1 MTNKHIP
8 IFYACDDAFVKYT
21 IVSLSSMI
29 KNASKDYNYKV
40 YVLYTDISDE
50 MKEQTLALANENFE
64 ISFVSVEKYLKRFT
78 KKLPVRHYYSKTTYY
93 RLFIAEMFPEYDK
106 AIYIDSDTIVLGDIS
121 KLYATD
127 VSEYLIAGCREQ
139 AMEQVDVY
147 GTYAEKVVGVSRH
160 EFFNAG
166 IMLINSK
173 KFREIKILDKF
184 IKYLGIYDFIVT
196 QDEDYLNLICKD
208 NVLWLDQKWNTELTP
223 GLEYDYDVTKANIL
237 HYIMVNKP
245 WHYRDCKCADIFW
258 EYAKN
263 TSVYDVLKSELE
275 SYTDEQRERDAS
287 SAEHL
292 AQMAL
297 DETNR
302 EDNFLNVWGDKLPL
316 A

>member
-1 MTNKHIP
+1 MADKVIP

-29 KNASKDYNYKV
+29 KNASKDCQYKI
-40 YVLYTDISDE
+40 YVLHTDISDE
-50 MKEQTLALANENFE
+50 MKQKTLELQNGNFE
-64 ISFVSVEKYLKRFT
+64 IIFVSVEKYLKRFT

-93 RLFIAEMFPEYDK
+93 RLFIAEMFPEYEK

-121 KLYATD
+121 KLYSVD
-127 VSEYLIAGCREQ
+127 ISSYLIAGCKEQ

-147 GTYAEKVVGVSRH
+147 GTYVEKVIGISRH

-166 IMLINSK
+166 IMLINCK
-173 KFREIKILDKF
+173 KFREEKILDKF
-184 IKYLGIYDFIVT
+184 VYYLGVYDFIVT

-208 NVLWLDQKWNTELTP
+208 NVLWLDQKWNTELTN

-245 WHYRDCKCADIFW
+245 WHYQNCRCADIFW
-258 EYAKN
+258 EYAKD
-263 TSVYDVLKSELE
+263 TSVYDDLKSELDG
-275 SYTDEQRERDAS
+275 YTDEQRENDAS
-287 SAEHL
+287 SALHL
-292 AQMAL
+292 AQMAK
-297 DETNR
+297 DETDK

-316 A
+316 V

>member
-1 MTNKHIP
+1 MKNKIVP

-29 KNASKDYNYKV
+29 KNASKDYKYKV
-40 YVLYTDISDE
+40 YILHTEISDE
-50 MKEQTLALANENFE
+50 MKQKTLDLANENFE

-93 RLFIAEMFPEYDK
+93 RLFIADMFPEYEK

-121 KLYATD
+121 KLYETD
-127 VSEYLIAGCREQ
+127 VSNNLIAGCKEQ

-147 GTYAEKVVGVSRH
+147 GTYVEKVMGISRH

-166 IMLINSK
+166 IMLINCK
-173 KFREIKILDKF
+173 KFRDVKLLDKF
-184 IKYLGIYDFIVT
+184 IYYLGIYDFVVT

-208 NVLWLDQKWNTELTP
+208 DILWLDQKWNTELTD
-223 GLEYDYDVTKANIL
+223 GLEYNYDVTKANIL

-245 WHYRDCKCADIFW
+245 WHYHSCRCADIFW
-258 EYAKN
+258 EYAKE
-263 TSVYDVLKSELE
+263 TSVYDKLKAELDN
-275 SYTDEQRERDAS
+275 YTNEQRENDAA
-287 SAEHL
+287 SAVHL
-292 AQMAL
+292 AQIAA
-297 DETNR
+297 DEIAR

-316 A
+316 V